1 MNNLTDEQIEW
12 EFECA
17 NRLAGIPNKNSGM
30 IVETK
35 SGLVGR
41 TKNVDS
47 YVNGKVKVYTDKGNL
62 LCDPTTLKQ
71 IGFID

>member
-12 EFECA
+12 ELECA
-17 NRLAGIPNKNSGM
+17 NRLVGIPNKNAGM